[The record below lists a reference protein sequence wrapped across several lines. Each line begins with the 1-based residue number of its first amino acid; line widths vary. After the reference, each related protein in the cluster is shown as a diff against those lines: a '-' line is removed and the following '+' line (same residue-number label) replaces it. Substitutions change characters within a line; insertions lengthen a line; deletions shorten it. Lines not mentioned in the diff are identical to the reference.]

1 MGLIRKSVGVGTL
14 GLGARYRNK
23 EERAERNAKVMKAE
37 RNAKVMKAERNAK
50 VMKKEAK
57 KQTKL
62 LEEIAKQNRRS

>member
-37 RNAKVMKAERNAK
+37 RNAKVMK
-50 VMKKEAK
+50 KEAK